1 MKRNEFDE
9 EDIGISI
16 ILRKKLNP
24 FKNKKIKRIQIKINE
39 KFAEHFME
47 AFRDYSICA
56 EE

>member
-24 FKNKKIKRIQIKINE
+24 FKNRKIKKIQTKIDE

-47 AFRDYSICA
+47 AIRDYSICA